1 MEEEQRSLT
10 TLDYTISVEEY
21 EKSYFDF
28 QKRYLY
34 PKYIVMTAALVIV
47 IIMYIDALFHDHTY
61 KFGWGVIGICLACI
75 AAIWGNMHR
84 MKKIIMNSVRE
95 MNGDKYKTDV
105 YEDRIVIQTEVEQ
118 DEKEEPIE
126 IPPKII
132 SYIYD
137 RPKIVEIKEMFI
149 IYLKNQLYY
158 VIPKSDLN
166 EEQINILIK
175 TFQEKFEDGFK
186 KLKAK

>member
-1 MEEEQRSLT
+1 MEEQIKSLT
-10 TLDYTISVEEY
+10 TLNYSITPEEY
-21 EKSYFDF
+21 EKSYIDF
-28 QKRYLY
+28 QKRNVF
-34 PKYIVMTAALVIV
+34 PKYIVMTVVLGI
-47 IIMYIDALFHDHTY
+47 IIMFNINSVFHDPTY
-61 KFGWGVIGICLACI
+61 KFGWGAIGICLACI

-118 DEKEEPIE
+118 DENEEPIE

-137 RPKIVEIKEMFI
+137 RPKIVEIEEMFI